1 MENDRAYLIIGTTAD
16 RFPCTIVS
24 IWVFIYLKK
33 GLIEHVAQVFVY
45 TWVTTFLLYYILA
58 PTFRGPVLSYDDLE
72 TSPSKIDERWEQG
85 TWELGF
91 GEWGLEIK

>member
-45 TWVTTFLLYYILA
+45 T
-58 PTFRGPVLSYDDLE
+58 
-72 TSPSKIDERWEQG
+72 
-85 TWELGF
+85 
-91 GEWGLEIK
+91 